1 MQNHF
6 KDNSL
11 ELQSTV
17 VIWDVQVS
25 VMGGLD
31 SSDPPQPEVFDKV
44 LRIVRE
50 RSQTENAFLV
60 SVATNPEGFLPTSFL
75 ETGLKYSQS
84 VCRIA
89 RYFSLEEFRRF
100 IDQIQQA
107 IATHATVGDNF
118 ATMEKVIEVFSI
130 PLQVAA
136 DIFDIPVYLVATTVS
151 ENPLED
157 LKKKIT
163 ENQLAKINPIPI
175 GTGFLVGGSHLLTNH
190 HVIQNKEIA
199 AQCVAQFN
207 CVENAQ
213 GYIQKSIDYELDP
226 ILFVTEPGLDYTL
239 VQLKSGMFTRQAG
252 YEFDW
257 LQLIEDEESVKPS
270 LVWVEFKGTHK
281 KVVSAWEASQDAV
294 QQLRDNGYTVKEE
307 AEAIVIWHPNGEYEQ
322 DEIKTIGTRMGYEKF
337 ADALK
342 RVVDSD
348 KTQKA
353 KQEAKGDA
361 VFIVQHPKGKQKQI
375 VLSNNEIIQNG
386 LYQEV
391 LRYKTQSDYGSSGSP
406 VFNAHWKLVAL
417 HHAAV
422 PGSSESS
429 ARNGQGIRIC
439 RIIEDLRRKGNTNS
453 KLRSFIQDF
462 VITAEQLNYPPLPA
476 VARLGRD
483 EKNGYFDCGNDE
495 SLVVSEAL
503 TVEAW
508 VAKYDDENGAVF
520 SQNDEKNGYWVW
532 WFMGKIRVQF
542 NSNPRHGIISDQR
555 HSIIDTIKPSP
566 QDGLWHHIA
575 FTWSKSKKAQ
585 IYIDGEPQE
594 TVVSGGDDL
603 LKTPIGIISAS
614 VLIGA
619 LGGERFRGAIAE
631 VRLWKTVRSPEQIK
645 ETMYRRLTG
654 DHSAEGLIGRWQ
666 FEEDR
671 ASKTTYQ
678 RLTGDHSAEGLIGR
692 WQFEEDRASKTYVY
706 NLASPDG
713 GSTVPFIAPFTSDPK
728 KPQFGLELNGET
740 DYVDCGS
747 FAIENAITFE
757 AWVKSNGEKEFSFI
771 AGQGGCFRGLGYSL
785 WWNVAENAISME
797 LRGDGIEQ
805 QTYAPMPKDDDWHH
819 IAFTWS
825 SSSPICIYIDGERPL
840 PRNRKNVPEIF
851 AGPIGLSGMD
861 FCIGRNKALNLHY
874 FNGSIA
880 EVRLWNVARTPEQI
894 NDCMNR
900 TLEVE
905 EINKINQPE
914 VQLVGYWP
922 LNEQE
927 GKEASNPANQ
937 GSMGNQPGL
946 VHGGIWLKPRYAVP
960 SSQGNYGVRLGDVK
974 WLKASESSGSLPLPC
989 GLKFSNK
996 DNQVDCGHDPSLNV
1010 TDALT
1015 VEAWVKHRFG
1025 NCLIVSRGCY
1035 EEEGYSLCW
1044 HDGKIRVMF
1053 QGKTPNEKLIV
1064 DTEEIAPVDQVWHH
1078 IAFTWDRKPQ
1088 EVFIYVDGRQQDC
1101 VVMEGQT
1108 KSIAHAGQTKSTGLF
1123 SGSLADL
1130 KTNLVIGCKTQ
1141 DEQYYNVAIAEV
1153 RLWKEARTPDQIKTS
1168 MTCRLS
1174 RRDDDWKDLL
1184 GYWRLDD
1191 GGAQARNLKSD
1202 SNHGEI
1208 KGAQWFPA
1216 PPSSTDLSQ
1225 APTSTD
1231 NPSTPTPSA

>member
-1 MQNHF
+1 MQLNLKVFHPASTYTIF
-6 KDNSL
+6 NTMNASL
-11 ELQSTV
+11 SQGFVEFQGNFVFPGTKFH
-17 VIWDVQVS
+17 VS
-25 VMGGLD
+25 VVGGLESD
-31 SSDPPQPEVFDKV
+31 DPPQLETFDKV

-50 RSQTENAFLV
+50 RSQTEKSPLV
-60 SVATNPEGFLPTSFL
+60 SVATDPNGFLPTSFL

-89 RYFSLEEFRRF
+89 RYFSLEEFRGF
-100 IDQIQQA
+100 INQIQEA
-107 IATHATVGDNF
+107 IATHATVGGNF
-118 ATMEKVIEVFSI
+118 DTQEDVIEVFSI
-130 PLQVAA
+130 PRQVA
-136 DIFDIPVYLVATTVS
+136 DEIFKTSGDAPKK
-151 ENPLED
+151 PLD
-157 LKKKIT
+157 VLRKIT

-190 HVIQNKEIA
+190 HVIQSKGFA

-322 DEIKTIGTRMGYEKF
+322 DEIKTIGTRMGYEQF

-361 VFIVQHPKGKQKQI
+361 VIIVQHPKGKQKQI
-375 VLSNNEIIQNG
+375 VLSDNKITQNG
-386 LYQEV
+386 LYQQV
-391 LRYKTQSDYGSSGSP
+391 LRYKAQSDYGSSGSP
-406 VFNAHWKLVAL
+406 VFNTHWKLVAL

-422 PGSSESS
+422 PDSSESS
-429 ARNGQGIRIC
+429 AQSQQTANRAVNREGQGIRIC
-439 RIIEDLRRKGNTNS
+439 RIIEDLRRKSVTNS

-555 HSIIDTIKPSP
+555 HSIIDTIKPAP

-603 LKTPIGIISAS
+603 LKTPIGIINAP

-619 LGGERFRGAIAE
+619 WVGERFRGAIAE
-631 VRLWKTVRSPEQIK
+631 VRLWKTARSENQIK
-645 ETMYRRLTG
+645 E
-654 DHSAEGLIGRWQ
+654 
-666 FEEDR
+666 
-671 ASKTTYQ
+671 TTYQ

-757 AWVKSNGEKEFSFI
+757 AWVKLNGRDQKSFI
-771 AGQGGCFRGLGYSL
+771 VGQGGFVGGPGYSL
-785 WWNVAENAISME
+785 SWWNRQICVNLQGKDYEDP
-797 LRGDGIEQ
+797 RPFGVD
-805 QTYAPMPKDDDWHH
+805 MPDDNDWHH

-825 SSSPICIYIDGERPL
+825 SDSPNICVYIDGKGFQDPK
-840 PRNRKNVPEIF
+840 PFI
-851 AGPIGLSGMD
+851 GPIGAPALNL
-861 FCIGRNKALNLHY
+861 CIGRNKAVNLNY
-874 FNGSIA
+874 FKGSIA

-937 GSMGNQPGL
+937 GSMGDQPGL
-946 VHGGIWLKPRYAVP
+946 VHGGIWLKPKYAVP
-960 SSQGNYGVRLGDVK
+960 YSQGNYGVRLGDVK
-974 WLKASESSGSLPLPC
+974 WLKSSECPASLPLPC
-989 GLKFSNK
+989 GLKFSSK
-996 DNQVDCGHDPSLNV
+996 DDQVNCGHDPSLNI
-1010 TDALT
+1010 TDAIT
-1015 VEAWVKHRFG
+1015 VEAWVKHRLG

-1044 HDGKIRVMF
+1044 YGGKIRVMF
-1053 QGKTPNEKLIV
+1053 QGKTANEKLIV

-1078 IAFTWDRKPQ
+1078 IAFTWDKNLK

-1108 KSIAHAGQTKSTGLF
+1108 KSIAYAGQTKSTGLF

-1130 KTNLVIGCKTQ
+1130 KTDLVIGGCKPQ
-1141 DEQYYNVAIAEV
+1141 DEQYYNVTIAEV
-1153 RLWKEARTPDQIKTS
+1153 RLWKVARTQDEIKTN

-1174 RRDDDWKDLL
+1174 RRDDDWKYLL

-1191 GGAQARNLKSD
+1191 GGAGNTQARNLKSD

-1216 PPSSTDLSQ
+1216 PPSSTKLSQ
-1225 APTSTD
+1225 ASTSKE
-1231 NPSTPTPSA
+1231 NPSNPSV